1 MEYVIL
7 SLVLLAIGVYGLIAK
22 RSLLKVLMAIELI
35 AAAASMNFA
44 VFSSATGDQ
53 IGQAFFVLALSVDTS
68 LTALVVALVLVAYRE
83 HGILDVWELSKLK
96 NAKQRRSPS

>member
-7 SLVLLAIGVYGLIAK
+7 SLVLLGIGVYGLVAK
-22 RSLLKVLMAIELI
+22 RSLLKILMAIEII
-35 AAAASMNFA
+35 AAAASMNFV
-44 VFSSATGDQ
+44 VFSSAAGDQ

-83 HGILDVWELSKLK
+83 HGVLDIWELSKFK
-96 NAKQRRSPS
+96 NKRRRSSS